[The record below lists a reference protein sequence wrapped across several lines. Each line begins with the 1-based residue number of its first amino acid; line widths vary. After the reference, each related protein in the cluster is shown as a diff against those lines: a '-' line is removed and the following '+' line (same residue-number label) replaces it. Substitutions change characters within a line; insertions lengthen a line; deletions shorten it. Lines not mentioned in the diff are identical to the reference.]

1 MKPANTSYNLN
12 PSLSEVVKDLKK
24 PLLVVGAVL
33 VFLYALPYKESQ
45 QQQQTTHQTQV
56 NFLNNCVTAFDASDW
71 SYTSAQK
78 CVDTFGVDGLSRA
91 SDSKEGA
98 DLSWYFVNRKNYKV
112 DHLLNK

>member
-24 PLLVVGAVL
+24 PLLVVGAIL

-45 QQQQTTHQTQV
+45 QQQQTQV